1 MARRSSV
8 ILLVEDNDDDA
19 ELTLRA
25 LRRNQVANEVVRLAD
40 GVEAL
45 EYLEANGRFEGRNRF
60 DVPDLVLLDI
70 KLPRVNGLEVLRSM
84 RADGANGAIPVVV
97 LSSSVEQRDLETAY
111 ALGANSYVQK
121 PVDFD
126 RFVDAVGQIGSYWL
140 RLNETPDVHG

>member
-1 MARRSSV
+1 VVRRSSV
-8 ILLVEDNDDDA
+8 ILLVEDSDDDA

-25 LRRNQVANEVVRLAD
+25 LRRNKVANEVVRLAD

-45 EYLEANGRFEGRNRF
+45 EYLEANGRFEGRNRL

-84 RADGANGAIPVVV
+84 RSDEANGAIPVVV
-97 LSSSVEQRDLETAY
+97 LSSSVEQRDLEAAY

-126 RFVDAVGQIGSYWL
+126 RFVDAVGQIGAYWL
-140 RLNETPDVHG
+140 RLNETPEVHG

>member
-1 MARRSSV
+1 MARHSSV
-8 ILLVEDNDDDA
+8 ILLVEDSDDDA

-45 EYLEANGRFEGRNRF
+45 EYLEANGRFAGRDRL

-84 RADGANGAIPVVV
+84 RADSANGAIPVVV

-140 RLNETPDVHG
+140 RLNETP

>member
-1 MARRSSV
+1 MSRRSSV

-25 LRRNQVANEVVRLAD
+25 LRRNKVANEVVRLAD

-45 EYLEANGRFEGRNRF
+45 EYLGANGRFEGRNRYE
-60 DVPDLVLLDI
+60 VPDLVLLDI

-84 RADGANGAIPVVV
+84 RSDDANGAIPVVV

-140 RLNETPDVHG
+140 TLNETPDVHS

>member
-1 MARRSSV
+1 VRRSSV

-25 LRRNQVANEVVRLAD
+25 LRRNKVANEVVRLAD

-45 EYLEANGRFEGRNRF
+45 EYLSANGRFEGRNRYE
-60 DVPDLVLLDI
+60 VPDLVLLDI

-84 RADGANGAIPVVV
+84 RSDGANGGIPVVV
-97 LSSSVEQRDLETAY
+97 LSSSVEQRDLEEAY

-140 RLNETPDVHG
+140 TLNETPDTHG

>member
-1 MARRSSV
+1 MARHSSV
-8 ILLVEDNDDDA
+8 ILLVEDSDDDA

-45 EYLEANGRFEGRNRF
+45 EYLEANGRFAGRDRL

-84 RADGANGAIPVVV
+84 RADSANGAIPVVV
-97 LSSSVEQRDLETAY
+97 LSSSVEPRDLETAY

-140 RLNETPDVHG
+140 RLNETP

>member
-1 MARRSSV
+1 VARHSSV

-25 LRRNQVANEVVRLAD
+25 LRRNKVANEVVRLAD

-45 EYLEANGRFEGRNRF
+45 EYLEANGRFEGRNRS

-84 RADGANGAIPVVV
+84 RSDAANGAVPVVV
-97 LSSSVEQRDLETAY
+97 LSSSVEQRDLVTAY

-126 RFVDAVGQIGSYWL
+126 TFVDAVGQIGSYWL
-140 RLNETPDVHG
+140 RLNETPDTHP

>member
-1 MARRSSV
+1 MIRRSSV
-8 ILLVEDNDDDA
+8 ILLVEDSDDDA

-25 LRRNQVANEVVRLAD
+25 LRRNKVANEVVRLAD

-45 EYLEANGRFEGRNRF
+45 EYLEANGRFEGRNRA

-70 KLPRVNGLEVLRSM
+70 KLPRVNGLEVLRTM
-84 RADGANGAIPVVV
+84 RADEANGAIPVVV
-97 LSSSVEQRDLETAY
+97 LSSSVEQRDLENAY

-140 RLNETPDVHG
+140 RLNETPDVHA

>member
-1 MARRSSV
+1 MYRRSSV

-19 ELTLRA
+19 ALTLRA
-25 LRRNQVANEVVRLAD
+25 LRRNNVANEVVRLAD

-45 EYLEANGRFEGRNRF
+45 DYLQGAGRFEGRNRHE
-60 DVPDLVLLDI
+60 VPGLVLLDI
-70 KLPRVNGLEVLRSM
+70 KLPRVNGLEVLRNM
-84 RADGANGAIPVVV
+84 RADTATGAVPVVV

-126 RFVDAVGQIGSYWL
+126 RFVDAVGQIGTYWL
-140 RLNETPDVHG
+140 RLNETPARTS